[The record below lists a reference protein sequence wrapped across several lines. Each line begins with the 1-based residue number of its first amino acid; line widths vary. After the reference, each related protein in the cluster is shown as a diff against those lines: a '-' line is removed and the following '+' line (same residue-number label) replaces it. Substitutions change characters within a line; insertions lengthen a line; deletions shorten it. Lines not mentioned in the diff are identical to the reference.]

1 MSAVLLLSRKFLQA
15 RTAHID
21 LPSPLAQNIRTTR
34 EVPMDTFR
42 CQNPS
47 CCKQSDYSLAQIRA
61 KDSTV
66 QCQHC
71 QTMHRLEVVQPKG
84 GSALQLR
91 AGGLYWNP
99 G

>member
-1 MSAVLLLSRKFLQA
+1 M
-15 RTAHID
+15 
-21 LPSPLAQNIRTTR
+21 
-34 EVPMDTFR
+34 ETFR

-47 CCKQSDYSLAQIRA
+47 CCKQSDYSQVQIRA

-71 QTMHRLEVVQPKG
+71 QTMHRLEVLPGKSGAPAQM
-84 GSALQLR
+84 R
-91 AGGLYWNP
+91 AGGLYWSP